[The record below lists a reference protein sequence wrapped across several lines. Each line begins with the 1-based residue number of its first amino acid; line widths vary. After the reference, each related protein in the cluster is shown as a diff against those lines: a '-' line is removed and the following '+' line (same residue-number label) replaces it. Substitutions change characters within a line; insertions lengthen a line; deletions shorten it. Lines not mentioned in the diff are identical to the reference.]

1 MKFVDTLRKYWYL
14 VTTIIL
20 ICSLLSLYSESS
32 YKVLVI
38 IIVVVIWCLLG
49 MFLKKFSLASL
60 LILFL
65 ILPFNITYQLPYS
78 FFGIILSNPFVDG
91 IIVNYLVPTVS
102 ILDLG
107 VLLLFLSFL
116 FEGDVVSR
124 WKGFSFIKIFFVFVV
139 YLFIQNLFVGEA
151 VSVLNSLRL
160 LLYIFTFYHLSLNI
174 KKLLNQRVLKYLLLL
189 SIGLVLVQG
198 VIALIQFSGGTSL
211 GLSFLGESQVVSGMT
226 GSSFLTL
233 NGQLYLRGYGTF
245 PHPNVFS
252 GWLLFNIFFGWY
264 LFEKMNRKRDYSIIL
279 MIISSLVLV
288 LTFSRIGFLVCGVV
302 WVVFLINIFVRIN
315 SKKNFSF
322 VGLISERVL
331 NLIGGGDSSWSD
343 RVGLMRSSFNIIKN
357 NLLMGVGL
365 GRFVSNMGESVP
377 RGGNGI
383 LLLQPVHNVFLLS
396 VSELGLVGTGLLGTL
411 LYFFLRGR
419 RFTVRFVTVLV
430 CLFIIGMFDHYL
442 FSLGQG
448 VGMVLVLLSFG

>member
-116 FEGDVVSR
+116 FEGDVASR

-160 LLYIFTFYHLSLNI
+160 LFYIFTFYHLSLNI

-189 SIGLVLVQG
+189 SIGLV
-198 VIALIQFSGGTSL
+198 
-211 GLSFLGESQVVSGMT
+211 
-226 GSSFLTL
+226 
-233 NGQLYLRGYGTF
+233 
-245 PHPNVFS
+245 
-252 GWLLFNIFFGWY
+252 
-264 LFEKMNRKRDYSIIL
+264 
-279 MIISSLVLV
+279 
-288 LTFSRIGFLVCGVV
+288 
-302 WVVFLINIFVRIN
+302 
-315 SKKNFSF
+315 
-322 VGLISERVL
+322 
-331 NLIGGGDSSWSD
+331 
-343 RVGLMRSSFNIIKN
+343 
-357 NLLMGVGL
+357 
-365 GRFVSNMGESVP
+365 
-377 RGGNGI
+377 
-383 LLLQPVHNVFLLS
+383 
-396 VSELGLVGTGLLGTL
+396 
-411 LYFFLRGR
+411 
-419 RFTVRFVTVLV
+419 
-430 CLFIIGMFDHYL
+430 
-442 FSLGQG
+442 
-448 VGMVLVLLSFG
+448 